1 MAYTFDLPARWRN
14 QGWKAKVRGWERV
27 EPPHVTVM
35 FRTTAWRFGLRE
47 LDFLD
52 DSPDVSAVPRD
63 VVAHLRRC
71 AVRCEIA
78 RAWDAD
84 RVSDAVYPHNPVP
97 VYDDCNDPDC
107 V

>member
-1 MAYTFDLPARWRN
+1 MAYTFDLPDRWRK
-14 QGWKAKVRGWERV
+14 QGWKATVRGWERV

-35 FRTTAWRFGLRE
+35 FKTTAWRFGLRE

-52 DSPDVSAVPRD
+52 DIPDPSDVPRD
-63 VVAHLRRC
+63 VVTHLQRC

-78 RAWDAD
+78 RAWGTM
-84 RVSDAVYPHNPVP
+84 YPHNPVP
-97 VYDDCNDPDC
+97 VYDDCDDPDC